1 MKVDTLLLPF
11 VWALN
16 GLLATLYLL
25 AEHWALVAVLPLL
38 GYLLVNSSASPH
50 PAVEGQARVM
60 RPALLGAAGLALAAV
75 VFAPRPVPYL
85 MAGLLGVGVVALRL
99 DGYRPD
105 ETLWSLIQSVILY
118 ALVGL
123 GARVLT
129 FLLDNGGAEGING
142 GVNYLAVLVS
152 FTLWLMPITQ
162 AGMLVKN
169 LLVHAPAG
177 ADPYTVISRARE
189 RR

>member
-1 MKVDTLLLPF
+1 MNLDILLRPF
-11 VWALN
+11 LWVLN

-38 GYLLVNSSASPH
+38 GCLLANTHPSPD
-50 PAVEGQARVM
+50 PEGQARVM
-60 RPALLGAAGLALAAV
+60 RPALLVAAGLALAAV
-75 VFAPRPVPYL
+75 VFAPKPVPFL
-85 MAGLLGVGVVALRL
+85 MAGLLGVGVLAVRL
-99 DGYRPD
+99 DAYRPD

-129 FLLDNGGAEGING
+129 LLLENDGGLING

-152 FTLWLMPITQ
+152 FALWLMPLTQ
-162 AGMLVKN
+162 AGMLIKN
-169 LLVHAPAG
+169 LLVHAPVG
-177 ADPYTVISRARE
+177 ADPYTVIRRARE

>member
-1 MKVDTLLLPF
+1 MTLDTLLLPF
-11 VWALN
+11 VWVLN

-25 AEHWALVAVLPLL
+25 AEHFALVAVLPLL
-38 GYLLVNSSASPH
+38 AYILVSSTKRLGT
-50 PAVEGQARVM
+50 EGQAQVM
-60 RPALLGAAGLALAAV
+60 RPALLGAAGLALTAV
-75 VFAPRPVPYL
+75 VFAPKPVPFL
-85 MAGLLGVGVVALRL
+85 MAGLLGVGAIALRL
-99 DGYRPD
+99 DSYRPD

-129 FLLDNGGAEGING
+129 FLLENGGADMVNG
-142 GVNYLAVLVS
+142 GVNYLLVLVS
-152 FTLWLMPITQ
+152 FALWLMPITQ
-162 AGMLVKN
+162 AGMLIKN

>member
-1 MKVDTLLLPF
+1 MTLEHLLLPF
-11 VWALN
+11 VWVLN
-16 GLLATLYLL
+16 GFLATLYLL
-25 AEHWALVAVLPLL
+25 AEHFALVVVLPLL
-38 GYLLVNSSASPH
+38 AYLIVSSTKRLGT
-50 PAVEGQARVM
+50 EGQAQVM

-75 VFAPRPVPYL
+75 VFAPKPVPYL
-85 MAGLLGVGVVALRL
+85 MAGLLGVGAVVLRL

-123 GARVLT
+123 GARVLL
-129 FLLDNGGAEGING
+129 FLLANGGDEFLNG

-152 FTLWLMPITQ
+152 FALWLMPITQ

-169 LLVHAPAG
+169 LLVHAPTG
-177 ADPYTVISRARE
+177 ADPYTVITRARE